1 MLSAIDK
8 ERLAQQAAAAHGR
21 AQDGIA
27 RRQEAALRPTPGG
40 GKALTSKT
48 SKPKAPTKKSAG
60 AAPMQPGRPEVAPY
74 LDAQGLGDLGNRL
87 EYSDNA
93 RAQVTNDFQN
103 QAAEAY
109 RGAQQAGIDRVAG
122 ADAVEQNT
130 AARGLGR
137 SSIRDAGL
145 DKVDATAAQ
154 TTSNL
159 RGQLALKAVQGQGQL
174 RTIGRG
180 DDSAYAAL
188 AARAAELAAAVPRA
202 DQPQQVKAQAAA
214 KNVKGA
220 KTLRRA
226 K

>member
-8 ERLAQQAAAAHGR
+8 ERLAQQAVAAHGR

-40 GKALTSKT
+40 GKALTGKAKK
-48 SKPKAPTKKSAG
+48 KPAAKSAG

-93 RAQVTNDFQN
+93 RAQVTNDFQS

-180 DDSAYAAL
+180 DDSAYTAL

-202 DQPQQVKAQAAA
+202 ELPQQDKAQLHAHNI
-214 KNVKGA
+214 KGVK
-220 KTLRRA
+220 TPRRG